1 MDDVAEWA
9 FLIGFS
15 LVLATGIG
23 WLKMWTLTW
32 PPTSSPAT
40 ERQARLAMRLTP
52 FLLIAGIAL
61 MVVGGIGFLAQH
73 L

>member
-1 MDDVAEWA
+1 MDDLAEWA

-32 PPTSSPAT
+32 PPASPAT
-40 ERQARLAMRLTP
+40 ERKARGAMRLIP
-52 FLLIAGIAL
+52 LFLIAVIAL